1 MVINKKFLHFKK
13 KSTFQQELDAGN
25 ILNTSLVFISD
36 SKQFYVNGQFFS
48 ENTLFD
54 LNQLLENVSG
64 ELSETDTT
72 NEAVIKLYKL
82 IQGVDQDVNNII
94 KLLISEIYNLRE
106 TTNERID
113 QTDQIVAAGLS
124 QCKQDINNKVDK
136 EEGKGLST
144 NDFTNTYKDI
154 LDNPWGETIE

>member
-1 MVINKKFLHFKK
+1 MAINKKFIHFKR
-13 KSTFQQELDAGN
+13 KSTFQRELDAGN
-25 ILNTSLVFISD
+25 ILNTSMVFISD

-82 IQGVDQDVNNII
+82 IQEVNKDVNNII
-94 KLLISEIYNLRE
+94 KLWQ
-106 TTNERID
+106 D
-113 QTDQIVAAGLS
+113 Q
-124 QCKQDINNKVDK
+124 
-136 EEGKGLST
+136 
-144 NDFTNTYKDI
+144 DF
-154 LDNPWGETIE
+154 